1 MRYRITF
8 EIEGDADLT
17 ALLEA
22 AQTALPV
29 MVLAAED
36 AGSEIVQATE
46 DDVVVEVM
54 R

>member
-8 EIEGDADLT
+8 EIEGDADL
-17 ALLEA
+17 AVLLEA

-29 MVLAAED
+29 MVLAVENT
-36 AGSEIVQATE
+36 GGEVVQATE
-46 DDVVVEVM
+46 DDVAVEVM